1 MARKEIEFKVL
12 RKNSYGHRFILEPKE
27 RIKFRERCKH
37 NKLGTLCEKG
47 YKCYTAN
54 NPRHV
59 IDAVL
64 IGCTPNV
71 SCPRCRAWDKRHGLD
86 LPYTMV
92 ENKYPDLKPTT
103 FTWHPAT
110 ESPGKRRVLMA
121 MTRKD
126 LGEGQYVFQSVRF
139 CSPDV
144 RPATCA
150 FRDDEGRKQLPVAW
164 AFYDEIIKAIAPWMI
179 SRAEDAAW
187 AWWPEKESEDNIK
200 E

>member
-1 MARKEIEFKVL
+1 MEKQIEFKVL
-12 RKNSYGHRFILEPKE
+12 RKNKYGHRFILEPKE
-27 RIKFRERCKH
+27 RIKFRKQCKH
-37 NKLGTLCEKG
+37 RDRFGGCEKG
-47 YKCYTAN
+47 YECY
-54 NPRHV
+54 
-59 IDAVL
+59 IQGGVL
-64 IGCTPNV
+64 LGCTPDV
-71 SCPRCRAWDKRHGLD
+71 SCPRCRAWDKRHGLE

-144 RPATCA
+144 RPAECA
-150 FRDDEGRKQLPVAW
+150 FRDSEGRKTLPVAW